1 MYKVINKYIDTI
13 TTTTPY
19 AINIKV
25 FRKALLVFL
34 LCNTLLL
41 LSYAKTLY
49 GSHSYFLP
57 LEKHNNSILNFFNL
71 LEKPSMAANWKFFV
85 GGQILSIIACLFL
98 PYKRL
103 SVILVYFFT
112 MTLYYKTI
120 PIQNGGFNL
129 LVIVLFFLI
138 FMDENADAIK
148 HPFFKTI
155 NITISNFAVWA
166 ARFQIIILYVVASY
180 FKLFGQ
186 TWLNGAAFY
195 YILFNDT
202 YSQPWIK
209 NIVISNSFFIHTI
222 TWFALI
228 FQLLFP
234 VLVWFKKIKPV
245 ILFVGILF
253 HVMIIF
259 VMGITDFGIIMIIM
273 YLLFY
278 VPKFLQLK
286 LAGNN

>member
-1 MYKVINKYIDTI
+1 MIDNLINTI

-19 AINIKV
+19 ANNIKV

-34 LCNTLLL
+34 LCNTLFL

-57 LEKHNNSILNFFNL
+57 LEKHSNSILNFFNL
-71 LEKPSMAANWKFFV
+71 LENPSMAANWKFFV

-103 SVILVYFFT
+103 SIILVYFFT

-129 LVIVLFFLI
+129 LVIVLFLLI
-138 FMDENADAIK
+138 FMNENADAVK
-148 HPFFKTI
+148 HPLLKTI

-166 ARFQIIILYVVASY
+166 ARFQIIIIYIVASY
-180 FKLFGQ
+180 FKLLGE
-186 TWLNGAAFY
+186 TWLNGTAFY
-195 YILFNDT
+195 YVLFNDT
-202 YSQPWIK
+202 YSHPWVK
-209 NIVISNSFFIHTI
+209 NSLIGNSFFIHAI
-222 TWFALI
+222 TWFALG

-234 VLVWFKKIKPV
+234 LLIWFKKIKPL
-245 ILFVGILF
+245 ILFLGILF

-278 VPKFLQLK
+278 VPKFLQPK
-286 LAGNN
+286 LASGT